1 MARLRFS
8 GLLLRFV
15 DYERTITSSAT
26 DLGGALTEV
35 ESRFPRLRPVLRDG
49 AGNLRDTHRVFVNGE
64 LATGVNLATPLADS
78 DEVEFLTAISGG
90 G

>member
-15 DYERTITSSAT
+15 DYERTVASSAP
-26 DLGGALTEV
+26 DLGSALTEV
-35 ESRFPRLRPVLRDG
+35 ESRFPRLRPVLRDDV
-49 AGNLRDTHRVFVNGE
+49 GNLRDAHRVFVNGE
-64 LATGVNLATPLADS
+64 LAPDVNRATPLADS